1 MIYFWGILGIVAWIL
16 VAFWPA
22 RWAQSK
28 GYNFFLFLI
37 LSWFISFV
45 LTLLIVLFLRDKTE
59 TPESIA
65 DDDAVEEVLEKEQHQ

>member
-65 DDDAVEEVLEKEQHQ
+65 ADDAVEEVLEKEQHQ